1 MRQSLYN
8 GRMRESFRTILLLTL
23 AHFSHHVLTALLTP
37 LLPFIRDDLGLS
49 YAQAGLVMAAF
60 SLSYGFGQIPAGR
73 LADRIGP
80 RIVLTAG
87 IAGVGAAGLLLGL
100 SSGYA
105 FLIASLVLM
114 GILGGGY
121 HPAAAP
127 LISAAAD
134 PGKQAQALGLHVIG
148 GSVSYFAAPLLGVAI
163 AAALGWRGAFLA
175 LSIPVIL
182 LGALVYRACL
192 NRSLGG
198 PVRAT
203 AADGEPRDRLSS
215 AVVLELS
222 TFILMVTAMGAA
234 LASASSFLSL
244 YIVDALGASERSAGA
259 LLALYFS
266 AGIWAAPLGGR
277 LADRFGRKR
286 VAAIAS
292 FGAVAGLLALPII
305 PYGFGF
311 IAFLAALG
319 ALPYLRMPAAEAYL
333 TGRVPGRIR
342 STVLG
347 IYFFAGMEGSGVLTP
362 LLGRWID
369 KYGFQA
375 GFTILGLGLGA
386 VVALCAFVLTGME
399 RGGMAKAA

>member
-1 MRQSLYN
+1 MRDS
-8 GRMRESFRTILLLTL
+8 SRTILLLTL

-37 LLPFIRDDLGLS
+37 LLPFIRDDLGLN

-105 FLIASLVLM
+105 FLIGSLVLM

-127 LISAAAD
+127 LISAAAE
-134 PGKQAQALGLHVIG
+134 PGKQAHALGLHVIG
-148 GSVSYFAAPLLGVAI
+148 GSVSYFAAPLLGVAL

-182 LGALVYRACL
+182 LGAIVYRACL
-192 NRSLGG
+192 HRSLGG
-198 PVRAT
+198 PAT
-203 AADGEPRDRLSS
+203 TPTAEGEARNKLSA
-215 AVVLELS
+215 AVVVELS
-222 TFILMVTAMGAA
+222 TFIIMVTAMGAA
-234 LASASSFLSL
+234 LASASSFLTL
-244 YIVDALGASERSAGA
+244 YIVDALGASEQSAAA

-292 FGAVAGLLALPII
+292 FAAVAGLLALPRI

-311 IAFLAALG
+311 VALLAALG
-319 ALPYLRMPAAEAYL
+319 AVPYVRMPAAEAYL
-333 TGRVPGRIR
+333 TGRVPASIR

-362 LLGRWID
+362 LLGAWID
-369 KYGFQA
+369 SQGFQT

-386 VVALCAFVLTGME
+386 VVALCAAVLAGME
-399 RGGMAKAA
+399 RRGMAKAA

>member
-1 MRQSLYN
+1 MRDS
-8 GRMRESFRTILLLTL
+8 SRTILLLTL

-37 LLPFIRDDLGLS
+37 LLPFIRDELGFN

-60 SLSYGFGQIPAGR
+60 NLSYGFGQIPAGR

-87 IAGVGAAGLLLGL
+87 IAGLGAAGLLLGL
-100 SSGYA
+100 SSGYPLL
-105 FLIASLVLM
+105 FGSLVLM

-127 LISAAAD
+127 LISAAAE
-134 PGKQAQALGLHVIG
+134 PGRQAHALGLHVIG
-148 GSVSYFAAPLLGVAI
+148 GSVSYFAAPILGVAL

-182 LGALVYRACL
+182 LGAIVYRACL
-192 NRSLGG
+192 KRGLGG
-198 PVRAT
+198 PADT
-203 AADGEPRDRLSS
+203 AISGGEPRARLSP
-215 AVVLELS
+215 AIVVELS
-222 TFILMVTAMGAA
+222 TFIIMVTAMGAA
-234 LASASSFLSL
+234 LASASSFLTL
-244 YIVDALGASERSAGA
+244 YIVDALGASEQAAAA

-286 VAAIAS
+286 IAAIAS
-292 FGAVAGLLALPII
+292 FAAVAGLLALPRI

-319 ALPYLRMPAAEAYL
+319 AVPYLRMPAAEAYL
-333 TGRVPGRIR
+333 TGRVPASIR

-362 LLGRWID
+362 LLGRWVD
-369 KYGFQA
+369 SHGFQA
-375 GFTILGLGLGA
+375 AFTIMGLGLGA
-386 VVALCAFVLTGME
+386 VVALCALVLAGME
-399 RGGMAKAA
+399 RGGRASSS